1 MRSSL
6 ILQDVAKCN
15 NLDKHIYLM
24 MERFK
29 YKGDLI
35 ITNMLQLFQLKP
47 QGWDRGNDLTAAE
60 VTRRQTH
67 DAEPEAKYLTA

>member
-1 MRSSL
+1 
-6 ILQDVAKCN
+6 
-15 NLDKHIYLM
+15 M